1 MKNVELSIAYDLI
14 FRVVHVVYLYMQEE
28 CTMEDRVFNALCTAW
43 ERVAFGNEILS
54 AGVILLCTPV
64 LTHMILLLFGDPN
77 PIWLKYAILSVQLT
91 GVIATAVGVLWKDC
105 GTVIILLIEI
115 EDIYREKEGGAN
127 QKDPD
132 ER

>member
-14 FRVVHVVYLYMQEE
+14 FCVVQVVWLYMQEE
-28 CTMEDRVFNALCTAW
+28 CIMEEHIFRALCTAW
-43 ERVAFGNEILS
+43 ERVAFGNEVLS

-91 GVIATAVGVLWKDC
+91 GVIATALGVLWKDC
-105 GTVIILLIEI
+105 GTVIIRLIEI
-115 EDIYREKEGGAN
+115 EDIHREQE
-127 QKDPD
+127 
-132 ER
+132 